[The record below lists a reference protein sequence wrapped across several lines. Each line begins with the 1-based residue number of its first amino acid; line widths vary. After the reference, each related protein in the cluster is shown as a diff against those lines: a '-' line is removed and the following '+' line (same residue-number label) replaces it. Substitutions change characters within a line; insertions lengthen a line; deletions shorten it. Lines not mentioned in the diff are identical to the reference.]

1 MALSA
6 TPLRF
11 NVVLSHVDRGVY
23 AELELKMAK
32 HPSETTRYLL
42 CRLIAYCALYEE
54 GLAFSKGGLSAPDE
68 PTISL
73 RSPDGRLLLHV
84 EIGAPSAQRLHRAS
98 KAAARLAVFTHHD
111 PALLVSAV
119 RGEKVHRLEAIE
131 VYALAPSFLDAVAE
145 YIGERGAALELTITD
160 GQLYLGVAGQSFSTP
175 LACSTLD
182 AISRSVS

>member
-6 TPLRF
+6 TPVRF
-11 NVVLSHVDRGVY
+11 KVSLSHVDRGVY

-54 GLAFSKGGLSAPDE
+54 GLSFSKGGLSAPDE

-73 RSPDGRLLLHV
+73 RSPDGRLLLQV
-84 EIGAPSAQRLHRAS
+84 EIGTPSVQRLHKAS

-111 PALLVSAV
+111 PALLASAV

-131 VYALAPSFLDAVAE
+131 VYALEPSFLDGIAE
-145 YIGERGAALELTITD
+145 HIGERGASLELTIAD
-160 GQLYLGVAGQSFSTP
+160 QQLYVGIAGQSFSTS
-175 LACSTLD
+175 LACGTLD
-182 AISRSVS
+182 ANGGQ

>member
-1 MALSA
+1 MALSS

-11 NVVLSHVDRGVY
+11 NVALSHVDRGIY
-23 AELELKMAK
+23 AQLELKMAK

-42 CRLIAYCALYEE
+42 CRLIAYCALYED

-84 EIGAPSAQRLHRAS
+84 EIGTPSAHRLHKAS
-98 KAAARLAVFTHHD
+98 KGASRLAVFTHHD
-111 PALLVSAV
+111 PALLLSAV

-131 VYALAPSFLDAVAE
+131 VYALEASLLDGIAE
-145 YIGERGAALELTITD
+145 CIGERGAALELTIAD
-160 GQLYLGVAGQSFSTP
+160 EQLYIGVGGQSFSTP
-175 LACSTLD
+175 LTCRTLD
-182 AISRSVS
+182 AIDGSVS

>member
-11 NVVLSHVDRGVY
+11 KVVLSHVDRGVY

-54 GLAFSKGGLSAPDE
+54 GLAFSKGGLSEPDE

-84 EIGAPSAQRLHRAS
+84 EIGTPSAQRLHKAS
-98 KAAARLAVFTHHD
+98 KGASRLAVFTHHD
-111 PALLVSAV
+111 PALLLAAV

-131 VYALAPSFLDAVAE
+131 MYVLEPSFLDDLAKC
-145 YIGERGAALELTITD
+145 IGERGATLELTIAD
-160 GQLYLGVAGQSFSTP
+160 EQLYIGVAGQSFSTR
-175 LACSTLD
+175 LVRRALD
-182 AISRSVS
+182 SPS